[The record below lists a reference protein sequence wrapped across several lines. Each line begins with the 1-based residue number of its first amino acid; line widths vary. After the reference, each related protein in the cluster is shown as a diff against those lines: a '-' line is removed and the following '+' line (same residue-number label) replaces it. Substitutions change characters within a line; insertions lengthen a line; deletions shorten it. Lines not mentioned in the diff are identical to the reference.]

1 MADRPKPGYYAVIP
15 ADVRYDGQIPPN
27 AKLLYGEISALI
39 GSEGYCYAG
48 NPYFAELYGM
58 TEETIS
64 RLVGKLERAGHIKR
78 IVDRDN
84 TGQIIGRRLYLRVSL
99 PEIHLD
105 NVPLGFL
112 EQNTG
117 GGIDE
122 KINTY
127 PQKNQEGIDKK
138 IKETNTSINIYTP
151 YKPPKGGDD
160 NPASPKK
167 RRGDYKTQAETL
179 PERFEGFWT
188 FYRKACPPSV
198 NPGNRQKA
206 IRAWDKLAPDEEL
219 VTQMARALARQT
231 KSEQWTKGIGIP
243 HASTWLNNHGWED
256 DWGEAAQMENTP
268 EPEAQPTGDW
278 L

>member
-15 ADVRYDGQIPPN
+15 ADVRYDDQIPPN
-27 AKLLYGEISALI
+27 AKLLYGEISALCNSS
-39 GSEGYCYAG
+39 GVCTAG
-48 NPYFAELYGM
+48 NGYFAELYGV
-58 TEETIS
+58 TERTIRGLIKALEDAGYIRSET
-64 RLVGKLERAGHIKR
+64 V
-78 IVDRDN
+78 RDDK
-84 TGQIIGRRLYLRVSL
+84 TGQIEGRHLFLAAAVTAKLLAAMQPGKGSASGKIF
-99 PEIHLD
+99 PEA
-105 NVPLGFL
+105 
-112 EQNTG
+112 TG
-117 GGIDE
+117 KDF
-122 KINTY
+122 
-127 PQKNQEGIDKK
+127 PQASGKYFPPYIMYN
-138 IKETNTSINIYTP
+138 NIYTSH
-151 YKPPKGGDD
+151 KPPQGGDD
-160 NPASPKK
+160 PKITQKK
-167 RRGDYKTQAETL
+167 RRGDYKTQAETQ